1 MTPAPATAPAA
12 APEVAPAAKLPALS
26 ELHIEK
32 ITKLEDIAAVI
43 AKLNAQKPAGMQ
55 VQFKDTGSN
64 AAELTLASN
73 FILNMPKDLKASVK
87 LLRTLLTAPPK
98 SMTEADFENLLKREK
113 LDLSTMKDLIVSKSR
128 TVDLSGKS
136 GDAVS
141 LPAEIGGT
149 PTALS
154 TDLTARLK
162 ESLEYINPPLVV
174 VRAPEGAG
182 DAFLSSLGTWCK
194 IHKGDGLKDLTQ
206 DAFNLLRATK
216 DDFNPL
222 TASDNSLFSV
232 ERLIKLAGGSV
243 EEIPT
248 PPPPALSPNPETP
261 GQITIGASAPTEAE
275 PAQQTLP
282 QRMQDLAQR
291 FFTASK
297 QKSPVQKD
305 LNAIYKEIADIIGKG
320 NGQALQ
326 DIFLQGK
333 NLKDSHKLVLAV
345 GKSSWGSSTE
355 ISYVDFCSKD
365 DKETV
370 TWNKKKDDFAKI
382 VVDAENKL
390 EISGNADK
398 QTWTL
403 PAVLIIKSD
412 GNQRYFAHI
421 NEL

>member
-1 MTPAPATAPAA
+1 MTPAPAT

-32 ITKLEDIAAVI
+32 ITKLEDIAGVI
-43 AKLNAQKPAGMQ
+43 AKLNAQNPAGMQ
-55 VQFKDTGSN
+55 VQFKAEGEN
-64 AAELTLASN
+64 AEELKLASN
-73 FILNMPKDLKASVK
+73 FILNMPKELKASVELLKK
-87 LLRTLLTAPPK
+87 LLTEGDPK
-98 SMTEADFENLLKREK
+98 KMTEEGFNKLLEK
-113 LDLSTMKDLIVSKSR
+113 AKLEPSKMKDLNVSKSR
-128 TVDLSGKS
+128 TVDLSEKS
-136 GDAVS
+136 GDALS
-141 LPAEIGGT
+141 LPAEIGGN

-154 TDLTARLK
+154 RELTDLLK
-162 ESLEYINPPLVV
+162 ESLKYPNPPLVV
-174 VRAPEGAG
+174 VRAPNAEAG
-182 DAFLSSLGTWCK
+182 DTFLPSLGRWCK
-194 IHKGDGLKDLTQ
+194 MHQESGFNDPIQ

-291 FFTASK
+291 FFKESEK
-297 QKSPVQKD
+297 DSPVQNELDKI
-305 LNAIYKEIADIIGKG
+305 AKEIADIIKAG
-320 NGQALQ
+320 NGPALQ
-326 DIFLQGK
+326 NIFLQGK

-345 GKSSWGSSTE
+345 DKAHWCSPTE
-355 ISYVDFCSKD
+355 ISYVDFCDKD

-382 VVDAENKL
+382 VEDDKNNL
-390 EISGNADK
+390 EICDK
-398 QTWTL
+398 AEWQTWTF
-403 PAVLIIKSD
+403 PAVLIMKSD
-412 GNQRYFAHI
+412 GVNRSFAHI